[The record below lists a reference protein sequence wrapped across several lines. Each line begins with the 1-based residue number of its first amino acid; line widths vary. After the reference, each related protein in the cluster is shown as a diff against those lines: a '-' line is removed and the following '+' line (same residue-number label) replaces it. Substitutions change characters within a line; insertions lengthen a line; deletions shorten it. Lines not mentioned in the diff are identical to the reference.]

1 MRRGLVV
8 LSMLAT
14 FSWSGPAAAQD
25 AGARTSIFRVE
36 GMTCAL
42 CGKAIDKSLRRVEGV
57 RSVAV
62 DQRAEHVTIVADA
75 AVPAE
80 RLEQGI
86 ESAGSYH
93 AELVSGGVEPGAA
106 TP

>member
-1 MRRGLVV
+1 MRRALIV
-8 LSMLAT
+8 LSLLAT
-14 FSWSGPAAAQD
+14 VSLSTPALAQEAAE
-25 AGARTSIFRVE
+25 RTSIFRVE

-42 CGKAIDKSLRRVEGV
+42 CGKAIEKTLRQVQGV

-62 DQRAEHVTIVADA
+62 DQKAERVTIVAAA
-75 AVPAE
+75 AVSRE

-93 AELVSGGVEPGAA
+93 AELVSGGVESGPA

>member
-1 MRRGLVV
+1 MRRALVV
-8 LSMLAT
+8 LSLLAT
-14 FSWSGPAAAQD
+14 FSWSAPVPAQEAAD
-25 AGARTSIFRVE
+25 RTSIFRVE

-42 CGKAIDKSLRRVEGV
+42 CGKAIDKALRHVEGV

-62 DQRAEHVTIVADA
+62 DQQAERVTIVAAA
-75 AVPAE
+75 AVSPE
-80 RLEQGI
+80 RLAQGI

-93 AELVSGGVEPGAA
+93 AELVSGGVESGSA